1 MNRSGL
7 RKTFASMKV
16 SVPAE
21 IEKEL
26 LEQYSGCILDD
37 GGHEIQYTEQ
47 DVYEQLRKRL
57 RRYEKKSV
65 ATPDFL

>member
-1 MNRSGL
+1 MNRSD
-7 RKTFASMKV
+7 MKKILAGMRA

-26 LEQYSGCILDD
+26 LEQYTGHIIDD
-37 GGHEIQYTEQ
+37 AGYEIQYTEQ

-57 RRYEKKSV
+57 HQYEKKTTT
-65 ATPDFL
+65 APDFL